1 MIRHPDSINQY
12 EHGHPVQML
21 LYPPRPCRSRI
32 GITCTP
38 TTVATSNGKTPR
50 RVRLLSPVLTDA
62 CTHVKLCLKARSL
75 ARHIVS
81 PRVMRNEASCPRTP
95 PVLTDAMQRLHLR
108 TYHHSHLDIDR
119 IQPAATDEYPKMS
132 NWSSSKGR
140 NITISGAA
148 GVSDP
153 VSPHQPTPQSAA
165 QKQQQ
170 QASTRLAAI
179 DQQLGAIPG
188 SAVESLSRSRPPPS
202 SRAVAQRDWKHLPS
216 FSQLPVM
223 DGVPGCAWKLFGHE
237 DQLGTVNLLTDG
249 VVAQAAKEEIKSGT
263 AISLSWP
270 QHLPIQPFFNSAPLL
285 HKLTPQPGGV
295 SDEVTISSH
304 SGSRWDGLRSISLS
318 KNRVY
323 YQGIPAWELEASF
336 AQTPARAHRPAGE
349 DPGAIANTLG
359 IQHWARHG
367 ISGRGVLLDVW
378 GYKLRNAARKSR
390 NRGGKAYDP
399 MTTHAITLQD
409 LKETA
414 RAQGVKFRQGDI
426 LLIRT
431 GFTNTYYNSTPAQ
444 REAWAARPPQEQAFA
459 GVEQGSA
466 VAAWFWD
473 NHFAATASDS
483 PTFESWP
490 PKPSANTG
498 KDGRPRRPDSLRE
511 LLVPMMGMPVGVQ
524 WDLEALTLHC
534 VRTRRWTFF
543 MTSAP
548 TNVYGATSSPPNAFA
563 YF

>member
-1 MIRHPDSINQY
+1 
-12 EHGHPVQML
+12 
-21 LYPPRPCRSRI
+21 
-32 GITCTP
+32 
-38 TTVATSNGKTPR
+38 
-50 RVRLLSPVLTDA
+50 
-62 CTHVKLCLKARSL
+62 
-75 ARHIVS
+75 
-81 PRVMRNEASCPRTP
+81 
-95 PVLTDAMQRLHLR
+95 
-108 TYHHSHLDIDR
+108 
-119 IQPAATDEYPKMS
+119 MS
-132 NWSSSKGR
+132 NWSTSKGR
-140 NITISGAA
+140 KITIGGSPASDHPPPGAQEPQSVPAA
-148 GVSDP
+148 GATAT
-153 VSPHQPTPQSAA
+153 PH
-165 QKQQQ
+165 Q

-188 SAVESLSRSRPPPS
+188 NAVESLSRARPPPS
-202 SRAVAQRDWKHLPS
+202 ARAHAQRDWKHLPT

-223 DGVPGCAWKLFGHE
+223 DGVPGCAWKLFGYE

-270 QHLPIQPFFNSAPLL
+270 LHLPIQPFFHQPPLAHKVSASPSGAID
-285 HKLTPQPGGV
+285 QI
-295 SDEVTISSH
+295 TISSH
-304 SGSRWDGLRSISLS
+304 SGSRWEGLRSVSLS

-323 YQGIPAWELEASF
+323 YQGVPAWELEAAF
-336 AQTPARAHRPAGE
+336 QQNPIRAHRPAGE
-349 DPGAIANTLG
+349 APGDIANQLG

-390 NRGGKAYDP
+390 NLGGKAYDP

-431 GFTNTYYNSTPAQ
+431 GVTNSYYNSTPAQ
-444 REAWAARPPQEQAFA
+444 REAWAARKPEEEAFA
-459 GVEQGSA
+459 GVDQGTA

-473 NHFAATASDS
+473 NHFAAAASDS

-490 PKPSANTG
+490 PRPSANTG
-498 KDGRPRRPDSLRE
+498 KDGRPRRPASLRE
-511 LLVPMMGMPVGVQ
+511 LLVPMMGMPVGMQ
-524 WDLEALTLHC
+524 WDLEALTRHC

-548 TNVYGATSSPPNAFA
+548 NNVYGATASPPNAFA
-563 YF
+563 FF